1 MLLMVEKG
9 MRGGICHTIQRYSK
23 ANKIYMKNYD
33 KKTKNHY
40 IFNIQV
46 QIICSD
52 GECLKNCLYMIL
64 NAKKIY

>member
-33 KKTKNHY
+33 KKAKNHY
-40 IFNIQV
+40 IFNI
-46 QIICSD
+46 
-52 GECLKNCLYMIL
+52 
-64 NAKKIY
+64 